1 MQIRTSGRILFLL
14 FAVFTLSADFQAEFD
29 GKTTVKE
36 EKNQRISFRTANG
49 FYGTM
54 DRKAFPSIQVRATEE
69 GLVIDATGADL
80 SKKKNFLIRLYPPKQ
95 DQQKD
100 VFLGRKLNSTVTVKA
115 DRSASGTLLIEGSR
129 NGKHYHAGKIVPV
142 GTSFQTQVF
151 SRLIPE
157 GVERLTLRFDLRA
170 PAVYTIRNAGMT
182 AVTETVRPANRNQ
195 IVNGGAE
202 RGWYGTYI
210 DDFHAQAVN
219 GQYIRYDG
227 RIVTF
232 GRNFAIDDKVFHS
245 GRHSFRIEGHPS
257 VCGSFYLNP
266 VKYIPGQPFT
276 VSFWAKAEKPNTA
289 LNLGLFLG
297 FSRTY
302 AIPLSAGPE
311 WKKYEVTIPK
321 WGEKGPG
328 QHIIGDVVGGSIFEE
343 VYPRFDPAGTVWI
356 DDFACSSGTRA
367 PFRNDTLSLRGT
379 LNTRNS
385 YYKEGDPIRMR
396 MEIENPGT
404 AVQTA
409 ELSYSIRDFFGKTL
423 FTSPVT
429 RLTIA
434 PNATIKQEI
443 PVTTRQKGVFNLIVE
458 LRIPKTG
465 ETIRHAF
472 LTGVIGKEG
481 DKVSRIGLDAPI
493 SGNPDLLIPVF
504 NDFRVGTIR
513 LWGSYNKAIKDYTGT
528 RRIDAFHR
536 AGVKILL
543 NIGDIHKLP
552 FVRKDMTPWK
562 EFLKKALKPYAG
574 KVALYEVTNEPNA
587 WSGQG
592 SKKDPALFDDMTPLT
607 YIRMLRAAS
616 EAVHEI
622 DPGAKIGGPTTCG
635 TDLSFTESVL
645 AHGGTPYLDVITE
658 HPYRTLPEL
667 PDYETDLTSMKKIVA
682 RYSPQRKIPI
692 WASESGSQNSALL
705 RDNLIDEK
713 TRAAVAKDIRN
724 MLISYACGNEVYIH
738 FAAAPYGIGIGWNV
752 FYGGNPDTGSHPV
765 VNPTLY
771 AIRTVADLIGNAAP
785 AGKIKLGSDF
795 RCYAFDDGKKRT
807 LVMWKWNGEPV
818 EISSRSRLDPSMRA
832 YDIMGNELSGETLPL
847 NRFPIYLK
855 TSRSMKELENA
866 FSALRLTRGDA
877 VSAGISVAD
886 RQSFDVRISNRN
898 NRPLSGRVAVA
909 LEGQKQEKA
918 FSSIPAEE
926 SRTIRFQT
934 PKPISTTPQT
944 GHLTVKTGDSELR
957 KEFQLKATFV
967 PRNKGKI
974 VIDGD
979 LGDWPKSSPLTLSAA
994 RNARKIT
1001 PALWRPEDK
1010 TIRAELKTAW
1020 DDSAFYLAVTVYKPN
1035 FVQTSNTAAE
1045 IWRGDSIQIGFDPLK
1060 NADPTM
1066 SKYQDDDFEYAVS
1079 LLNGQ
1084 PAIYRQYASS
1094 AVHDSLLKSTG
1105 ELKNGTEVH
1114 SAIRI
1119 HPDRTIYELAFTP
1132 RAVSPFKLKAGHS
1145 MRWNIIVNLNNGR
1158 GRIGYLELT
1167 DGIGGKKRPGQ
1178 FMDLVLLP

>member
-14 FAVFTLSADFQAEFD
+14 FSVFTLSADFQAEFD
-29 GKTTVKE
+29 GKTSVKE

-151 SRLIPE
+151 SRRIPE

-434 PNATIKQEI
+434 PNATVKQEL

-481 DKVSRIGLDAPI
+481 GKVSRIGLDAPI

-513 LWGSYNKAIKDYTGT
+513 LWGSYNKAIKDYT
-528 RRIDAFHR
+528 
-536 AGVKILL
+536 
-543 NIGDIHKLP
+543 
-552 FVRKDMTPWK
+552 
-562 EFLKKALKPYAG
+562 
-574 KVALYEVTNEPNA
+574 
-587 WSGQG
+587 
-592 SKKDPALFDDMTPLT
+592 
-607 YIRMLRAAS
+607 
-616 EAVHEI
+616 
-622 DPGAKIGGPTTCG
+622 
-635 TDLSFTESVL
+635 
-645 AHGGTPYLDVITE
+645 
-658 HPYRTLPEL
+658 
-667 PDYETDLTSMKKIVA
+667 
-682 RYSPQRKIPI
+682 
-692 WASESGSQNSALL
+692 
-705 RDNLIDEK
+705 
-713 TRAAVAKDIRN
+713 
-724 MLISYACGNEVYIH
+724 
-738 FAAAPYGIGIGWNV
+738 
-752 FYGGNPDTGSHPV
+752 
-765 VNPTLY
+765 
-771 AIRTVADLIGNAAP
+771 
-785 AGKIKLGSDF
+785 
-795 RCYAFDDGKKRT
+795 
-807 LVMWKWNGEPV
+807 
-818 EISSRSRLDPSMRA
+818 DPS
-832 YDIMGNELSGETLPL
+832 
-847 NRFPIYLK
+847 
-855 TSRSMKELENA
+855 
-866 FSALRLTRGDA
+866 
-877 VSAGISVAD
+877 
-886 RQSFDVRISNRN
+886 
-898 NRPLSGRVAVA
+898 
-909 LEGQKQEKA
+909 
-918 FSSIPAEE
+918 
-926 SRTIRFQT
+926 
-934 PKPISTTPQT
+934 
-944 GHLTVKTGDSELR
+944 
-957 KEFQLKATFV
+957 
-967 PRNKGKI
+967 
-974 VIDGD
+974 
-979 LGDWPKSSPLTLSAA
+979 
-994 RNARKIT
+994 
-1001 PALWRPEDK
+1001 
-1010 TIRAELKTAW
+1010 
-1020 DDSAFYLAVTVYKPN
+1020 
-1035 FVQTSNTAAE
+1035 
-1045 IWRGDSIQIGFDPLK
+1045 
-1060 NADPTM
+1060 
-1066 SKYQDDDFEYAVS
+1066 EY
-1079 LLNGQ
+1079 
-1084 PAIYRQYASS
+1084 R
-1094 AVHDSLLKSTG
+1094 
-1105 ELKNGTEVH
+1105 
-1114 SAIRI
+1114 R
-1119 HPDRTIYELAFTP
+1119 HP
-1132 RAVSPFKLKAGHS
+1132 
-1145 MRWNIIVNLNNGR
+1145 
-1158 GRIGYLELT
+1158 
-1167 DGIGGKKRPGQ
+1167 
-1178 FMDLVLLP
+1178 

>member
-36 EKNQRISFRTANG
+36 EKNQRIAFRTANG

-54 DRKAFPSIQVRATEE
+54 DRKAFPSVQVRATEE

-80 SKKKNFLIRLYPPKQ
+80 SKKKNFLIRLYPPKR

-170 PAVYTIRNAGMT
+170 PAVYTIRNAGMS

-429 RLTIA
+429 RLTVA
-434 PNATIKQEI
+434 PNATVKQEL
-443 PVTTRQKGVFNLIVE
+443 PVTTQQKGVFNLIVE

-552 FVRKDMTPWK
+552 FVRKDMTSWK
-562 EFLKKALKPYAG
+562 EFLKKALK
-574 KVALYEVTNEPNA
+574 
-587 WSGQG
+587 
-592 SKKDPALFDDMTPLT
+592 M
-607 YIRMLRAAS
+607 
-616 EAVHEI
+616 
-622 DPGAKIGGPTTCG
+622 
-635 TDLSFTESVL
+635 
-645 AHGGTPYLDVITE
+645 
-658 HPYRTLPEL
+658 
-667 PDYETDLTSMKKIVA
+667 
-682 RYSPQRKIPI
+682 
-692 WASESGSQNSALL
+692 
-705 RDNLIDEK
+705 
-713 TRAAVAKDIRN
+713 
-724 MLISYACGNEVYIH
+724 
-738 FAAAPYGIGIGWNV
+738 
-752 FYGGNPDTGSHPV
+752 V
-765 VNPTLY
+765 V
-771 AIRTVADLIGNAAP
+771 
-785 AGKIKLGSDF
+785 
-795 RCYAFDDGKKRT
+795 
-807 LVMWKWNGEPV
+807 
-818 EISSRSRLDPSMRA
+818 
-832 YDIMGNELSGETLPL
+832 
-847 NRFPIYLK
+847 
-855 TSRSMKELENA
+855 
-866 FSALRLTRGDA
+866 
-877 VSAGISVAD
+877 
-886 RQSFDVRISNRN
+886 
-898 NRPLSGRVAVA
+898 
-909 LEGQKQEKA
+909 
-918 FSSIPAEE
+918 
-926 SRTIRFQT
+926 
-934 PKPISTTPQT
+934 
-944 GHLTVKTGDSELR
+944 
-957 KEFQLKATFV
+957 
-967 PRNKGKI
+967 
-974 VIDGD
+974 
-979 LGDWPKSSPLTLSAA
+979 
-994 RNARKIT
+994 
-1001 PALWRPEDK
+1001 
-1010 TIRAELKTAW
+1010 
-1020 DDSAFYLAVTVYKPN
+1020 
-1035 FVQTSNTAAE
+1035 
-1045 IWRGDSIQIGFDPLK
+1045 
-1060 NADPTM
+1060 
-1066 SKYQDDDFEYAVS
+1066 
-1079 LLNGQ
+1079 
-1084 PAIYRQYASS
+1084 
-1094 AVHDSLLKSTG
+1094 
-1105 ELKNGTEVH
+1105 
-1114 SAIRI
+1114 
-1119 HPDRTIYELAFTP
+1119 
-1132 RAVSPFKLKAGHS
+1132 
-1145 MRWNIIVNLNNGR
+1145 
-1158 GRIGYLELT
+1158 
-1167 DGIGGKKRPGQ
+1167 
-1178 FMDLVLLP
+1178 

>member
-1 MQIRTSGRILFLL
+1 MQVRTSGGILFLL
-14 FAVFTLSADFQAEFD
+14 FTVFTLSADFQAEFD

-80 SKKKNFLIRLYPPKQ
+80 SKKKSFLIRLHPPKQ
-95 DQQKD
+95 DQKKD
-100 VFLGRKLNSTVTVKA
+100 VFLGKTLNSSVTVKA
-115 DRSASGTLLIEGSR
+115 DRGASGTLLIEGSR

-142 GTSFQTQVF
+142 GTSFQSQVF
-151 SRLIPE
+151 SQRIPE
-157 GVERLTLRFDLRA
+157 GVERLTLRFDLRT

-182 AVTETVRPANRNQ
+182 SVTEMVRPDNSNQ

-257 VCGSFYLNP
+257 VAGSLYLNP
-266 VKYIPGQPFT
+266 VKYIPGRPFT

-311 WKKYEVTIPK
+311 WKKYEFTIPK

-328 QHIIGDVVGGSIFEE
+328 LHIIGDVVTGSIFEE

-367 PFRNDTLSLRGT
+367 PFRNDPLSLRGT

-385 YYKEGDPIRMR
+385 YYKEGDPIRML

-404 AVQTA
+404 STRNA
-409 ELSYSIRDFFGKTL
+409 ELSYSIRDFFEKTL
-423 FTSPVT
+423 FTSPST

-434 PNATIKQEI
+434 PNATVKQEF
-443 PVTTRQKGVFNLIVE
+443 PVTTKQKGAFNLIVE

-481 DKVSRIGLDAPI
+481 DKVARIGLDAPI

-504 NDFRVGTIR
+504 QDFRVGTVR

-592 SKKDPALFDDMTPLT
+592 SRKDPALFDEMTPLT
-607 YIRMLRAAS
+607 YIRMLKAAS
-616 EAVHEI
+616 EAVHAI

-645 AHGGTPYLDVITE
+645 AHGGAEYLDVITE

-667 PDYETDLTSMKKIVA
+667 PDYEADLTAMKQIAA
-682 RYSPQRKIPI
+682 RYSPNRKIPI
-692 WASESGSQNSALL
+692 WASESGSQNAALL

-795 RCYAFDDGKKRT
+795 RCYAFDNGKERI
-807 LVMWKWNGEPV
+807 LALWKWNGAPG
-818 EISSRSRLDPSMRA
+818 EIASLKELDPSMRA
-832 YDIMGNELSGETLPL
+832 YDIMGNLLPGENLPL
-847 NRFPIYLK
+847 SRFPVYLK
-855 TSRSMKELENA
+855 TSRSVQELEKA

-877 VSAGISVAD
+877 VAATVSVTD
-886 RQSFDVRISNRN
+886 RQHFDVQLSNRN
-898 NRPLSGRVAVA
+898 NRPLSGRLTVSVN
-909 LEGQKQEKA
+909 GQKQEKEFHA
-918 FSSIPAEE
+918 IPAEE
-926 SRTIRFQT
+926 NRTIRFQT
-934 PKPISTTPQT
+934 PKPISANPQS
-944 GHLTVKTGDSELR
+944 GHLAVKTGDGELR

-967 PRNKGKI
+967 PKTKGDI
-974 VIDGD
+974 VIDGNLD
-979 LGDWPKSSPLTLSAA
+979 DWPRETTVRLSAEKNSVRTA
-994 RNARKIT
+994 
-1001 PALWRPEDK
+1001 PALWRTEDG
-1010 TIRAELKTAW
+1010 TITAEVRTAW
-1020 DDSAFYLAVTVYKPN
+1020 NENALYAAVTVFKPG
-1035 FVQTSNTAAE
+1035 FVQNSTTCAE
-1045 IWRGDSIQIGFDPLK
+1045 IWRGDSVQFGFDPLK
-1060 NADPTM
+1060 NAMPDTE
-1066 SKYQDDDFEYAVS
+1066 KYQDDDFEYAVS

-1105 ELKNGTEVH
+1105 ELKNGTEVQ
-1114 SAIRI
+1114 SAVRI
-1119 HPDRTIYELAFTP
+1119 LPDRTIYEIAFTP
-1132 RAVSPFKLKAGHS
+1132 RAVSPFKLKAGSS
-1145 MRWNIIVNLNNGR
+1145 MRWNILVNLNNGK